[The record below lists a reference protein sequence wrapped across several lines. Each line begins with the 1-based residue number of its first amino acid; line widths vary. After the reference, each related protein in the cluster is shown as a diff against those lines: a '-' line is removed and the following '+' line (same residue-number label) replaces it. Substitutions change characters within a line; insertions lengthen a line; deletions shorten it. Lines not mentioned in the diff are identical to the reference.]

1 MGVTPSH
8 MPRQIFSNNSID
20 IESALFGINSTNMVT
35 PQAPVV
41 PQLVKLPEISYFN
54 RMPFILPNPLVIENN
69 QRPFPVPN

>member
-1 MGVTPSH
+1 
-8 MPRQIFSNNSID
+8 
-20 IESALFGINSTNMVT
+20 MVT
-35 PQAPVV
+35 PQAAVV